1 MNILIISVNKYKL
14 RKLHCFCFHMDYYDD
29 ILILKSPKLLQ
40 QIITDSHFSLKVD
53 DIITGNSNNV
63 KVLSSAKFDK
73 KNKSTVNV
81 EQKDSSKSKKSKNK
95 LNKNKHRSDTQ
106 SANKIVHLEEDL
118 FSSEIIS
125 RNGLKTRKSF
135 LKNKKNKTKNQNL
148 DIHRDNETLNDVS
161 KDVLLDKVLS
171 IKDLSTRI
179 HVPEAEIITYLFLN
193 KGISATINQALDCE
207 ICADI
212 VEYYGLNVS
221 KANLNKVDFQKH
233 KEKYDFSSS
242 SVERSPVITV
252 LGHVDHGKTTL
263 LDSILKL
270 NLVNK
275 ESGGITQSMSGYEI
289 TYLYQNEKYKLIFL
303 DTPGHESFKAIRLR
317 GAKITDI
324 VLLIIAMDDGL
335 KEQTLEAIKYIKKM
349 SLSCIVVITKSDTSS
364 DNLDKIKDSLSKQDL
379 LCEDWGGSTILVQ
392 VSALKGHNIDLL
404 LSNICSLAKSKNLYA
419 NPQQAASGVII
430 DTLVD
435 QKQGNITNLIVQNG
449 TLKVGNVLVSDNLL
463 GRVKSILDT
472 YGNKV
477 NLTGPSS
484 VVRVLC
490 FSSIPKAG
498 SDFCCFD
505 NEKEAKKHIAE
516 YYHLIKPDLS
526 FQFLNTR
533 VSFDSKIPSKQ
544 LKLIIKADSQGSLEA
559 IINLFSN
566 ISQQKVKINVIAA
579 SFGNIT
585 NNDIDLSVASESPIL
600 AFNVSLLP
608 QIMILIK
615 KYQINFKMFNIIYDL
630 LDYVKSMMLDI
641 VEPEYAN
648 VLVGN
653 VVVQN
658 VFKTNKGYVAGC
670 IVSSG
675 RININS
681 YINVLRNNIKIYNGY
696 IKSLKYTKNDVE
708 EVLSPSECG
717 LMSDFQDWQKSDL
730 IEVYDVTLKDKVL

>member
-29 ILILKSPKLLQ
+29 ILILKSPKLLKH
-40 QIITDSHFSLKVD
+40 IIADSHFSLRVN
-53 DIITGNSNNV
+53 DIIAGNSNNV

-73 KNKSTVNV
+73 KNKSTVNI
-81 EQKDSSKSKKSKNK
+81 EQKDSSKSKKNKNK

-106 SANKIVHLEEDL
+106 AVTKIVNVEEDL

-125 RNGLKTRKSF
+125 RSGLKTRKSL
-135 LKNKKNKTKNQNL
+135 LKNKKNKIKNQNL
-148 DIHRDNETLNDVS
+148 DIHRGNEELNDVS
-161 KDVLLDKVLS
+161 KDVLIDRILS
-171 IKDLSTRI
+171 IKDLSMRI

-193 KGISATINQALDCE
+193 KGISATINQVLDFE
-207 ICADI
+207 ICTDI
-212 VEYYGLNVS
+212 VKYYGFNVL
-221 KANLNKVDFQKH
+221 KANFNKVDFQKN

-275 ESGGITQSMSGYEI
+275 ESGGITQSISGYEI
-289 TYLYQNEKYKLIFL
+289 DYLYQNEKYKLIFL
-303 DTPGHESFKAIRLR
+303 DTPGHESFKAIRSR

-324 VLLIIAMDDGL
+324 VLLIVAMDDGL
-335 KEQTLEAIKYIKKM
+335 KEQTLESIKYIKEM
-349 SLSCIVVITKSDTSS
+349 SLSCIVVITKYDTSL

-379 LCEDWGGSTILVQ
+379 LCKDWGGSTILVE
-392 VSALKGHNIDLL
+392 VSALKRHNIDLL

-419 NPQQAASGVII
+419 DPQQSASGVII

-435 QKQGNITNLIVQNG
+435 QKQGHITDLIVQNG
-449 TLKVGNVLVSDNLL
+449 TLKVGDVLVSDNLL

-472 YGNKV
+472 YGTKV
-477 NLTGPSS
+477 SLSGPSS
-484 VVRVLC
+484 VVKVLC

-505 NEKEAKKHIAE
+505 NEKQAKKYISE
-516 YYHLIKPDLS
+516 SYQLVKSDISL
-526 FQFLNTR
+526 QFLNTR

-544 LKLIIKADSQGSLEA
+544 LKLIIKTDSQGSLEA

-566 ISQQKVKINVIAA
+566 IPQLKVKINVIAA
-579 SFGNIT
+579 TFGNIT
-585 NNDIDLSVASESPIL
+585 NNDIDLSIASESPIL
-600 AFNVSLLP
+600 AFNVILLP
-608 QIMILIK
+608 QIIILIK
-615 KYQINFKMFNIIYDL
+615 KHQINFKMFNIIYDL
-630 LDYVKSMMLDI
+630 LDYVKSLMLDI

-653 VVVQN
+653 AVVQN

-675 RININS
+675 KININS
-681 YINVLRNNIKIYNGY
+681 YINVLRNNMNIYNGY